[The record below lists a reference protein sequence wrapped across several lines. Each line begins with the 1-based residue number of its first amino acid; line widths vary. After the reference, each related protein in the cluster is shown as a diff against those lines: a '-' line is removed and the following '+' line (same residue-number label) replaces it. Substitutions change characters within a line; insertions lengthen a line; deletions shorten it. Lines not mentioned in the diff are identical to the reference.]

1 MIKNKKILSPHF
13 LTVFIV
19 FIGSLYLAEALNAAA
34 SPWWSTK
41 QGAVRLLS
49 NTNSVANSQDLRLG
63 LHFKM
68 KPGWK
73 IYWRS
78 PGDAGYPPRIDWS
91 GSQNL
96 KEVKMNW
103 PAPTRFRV
111 LGMETL
117 GYKNE
122 VVFPLD
128 LKSSDA
134 KRSILIK
141 AKVNYL
147 TCNKICIPYVA
158 NLRLNLL
165 PGPANSS
172 KEESLINK
180 FQERV
185 PKSPSARN
193 ASDTSVLL
201 FGPPGNQS
209 LRVETKILGLPSLI
223 VEGPP
228 RVQFGRPKLIE
239 REPSGKAIFHVRI
252 ISPFNGKENKKF
264 NNLNGKQVTLTFIGD
279 INGPIEQKIPINGS
293 RIVSKPTNTF
303 YWTIFNMAALALLG
317 GIILNLM
324 PCVLPVIS
332 LKMLSVIKYNSNELN
347 YIRKGFLASAS
358 GILCSFLLLAST
370 LVILRAFGQTV
381 GWGIQF
387 QEPIFLGAMAVVMT
401 LFAANLWGIFEIK
414 LPSFLFSRLGPA
426 KQRQSMVENFIT
438 GVFATILATPCSAP
452 FLGTAVGF
460 ALARGPLEIYVIFV
474 FLGIGFSIPYLII
487 AIFPKLAHY
496 FPKPGQWMIILR
508 KVLGLALIATVV
520 WLIYILN
527 IQTGFQA
534 ALFKSIL
541 LFIIIGLLIL
551 QRRRSNITGK
561 MIVGIIS
568 VAAFLVVINPLE
580 IDGNRKKP
588 QSVVE
593 KFWKKFNPDNILPKV
608 AEGKIVLIDITADWC
623 LTCKVNKVLVLD
635 SEIIRNYVNRNK
647 VIAMRADWTNSDP
660 LITAFLKRF
669 LRYGIPF
676 NIVFG
681 PKVPQGIILP
691 ELLTKNTVLSALKKA
706 KKH

>member
-1 MIKNKKILSPHF
+1 M
-13 LTVFIV
+13 

-34 SPWWSTK
+34 SPWWSTE

-49 NTNSVANSQDLRLG
+49 NTNAVGNSQDLRLG

-96 KEVKMNW
+96 KEVRMKW

-128 LKSSDA
+128 LLSSES
-134 KRSILIK
+134 KRGIIIR
-141 AKVNYL
+141 AKVSYL

-165 PGPANSS
+165 PGLANSS

-180 FQERV
+180 FQKRV

-193 ASDTSVLL
+193 AADTSVLL

-223 VEGPP
+223 VEPPP
-228 RVQFGRPKLIE
+228 RVQLGSPKLIQ
-239 REPSGKAIFHVRI
+239 RKPNGKVIFHVRI
-252 ISPFNGKENKKF
+252 ISAINEKENKKL
-264 NNLNGKQVTLTFIGD
+264 NNLNGKKVTLTFIGD

-293 RIVSKPTNTF
+293 KIVTKPTNTF
-303 YWTIFNMAALALLG
+303 YWTIFNMAVLALLG
-317 GIILNLM
+317 GFILNLM

-332 LKMLSVIKYNSNELN
+332 LKMLSVIKYSSNELN

-358 GILCSFLLLAST
+358 GVICSFLLLAST

-381 GWGIQF
+381 GWGLQF
-387 QEPIFLGAMAVVMT
+387 HQPIFLGGMAVVMT

-414 LPSFLFSRLGPA
+414 LPSFLFSSWGPA
-426 KQRQSMVENFIT
+426 KQRQSMADNFIT

-460 ALARGPLEIYVIFV
+460 ALARGPLEIYVIFA

-508 KVLGLALIATVV
+508 KILGLALIATVV
-520 WLIYILN
+520 WLLYIIN
-527 IQTGFQA
+527 NQMGSQA

-541 LFIIIGLLIL
+541 LFIIFGLLIL
-551 QRRRSNITGK
+551 QKRRSKITGK
-561 MIVGIIS
+561 VIFGIIS
-568 VAAFLVVINPLE
+568 VTAFLVVFNPLE
-580 IDGNRKKP
+580 IDENKKKP
-588 QSVVE
+588 QFVVE
-593 KFWKKFNPDNILPKV
+593 KFWKKFNPDNVLPKV
-608 AEGKIVLIDITADWC
+608 AEGRIVLIDITADWC

-647 VIAMRADWTNSDP
+647 VIALRADWTNSDP
-660 LITAFLKRF
+660 IITAFLNRF

-681 PKVPQGIILP
+681 PNAPQGIILP
-691 ELLTKNTVLSALKKA
+691 ELLTKTAVLSALKKA
-706 KKH
+706 KKQ